1 MLRFGT
7 DGVRGVALR
16 ELTEDFVASLAYL
29 AADELGFADVVVGRD
44 TRESG
49 PVLMAAVC
57 RGLRAAGSR
66 VVDLGV
72 APTPTVAAVAAA
84 TGAAAVVVTASHNPF
99 ADNGIKIFGV
109 GGLKLSDAEQARIEE
124 RLNAG
129 MPVPMA
135 NDSGGRDGA
144 GERDA
149 HLETYRRGVIV
160 AVGQSALSGLSIVVD
175 CAHGACS
182 ELAPQVLVELGAR
195 VTVLHDEP
203 NGRNINDSCG
213 ATDVSSLCE
222 AVRLHAADMG
232 LAFDGDGDRVIA
244 VDHLGNPITG
254 DHLLAL
260 SAIEMSEHGTLA
272 NNAVAVTVMTNAG
285 FHVAMRER
293 GIDVVT
299 TPVGD
304 RHVLAAM
311 EERGLVLGGEQS
323 GHIVHRRFATTGD
336 GLLAGALLGAL
347 VVRSGRTLHDMATQA
362 MTALPQALINV
373 HTSMRIDDPASEF
386 ADEIHRVEAS
396 LNGVG
401 RVLVRASG
409 TEAMVRVMV
418 EAATQD
424 AATAA
429 AQHLAE
435 IVKRRLGSL

>member
-1 MLRFGT
+1 M
-7 DGVRGVALR
+7 
-16 ELTEDFVASLAYL
+16 
-29 AADELGFADVVVGRD
+29 
-44 TRESG
+44 
-49 PVLMAAVC
+49 
-57 RGLRAAGSR
+57 
-66 VVDLGV
+66 
-72 APTPTVAAVAAA
+72 
-84 TGAAAVVVTASHNPF
+84 
-99 ADNGIKIFGV
+99 
-109 GGLKLSDAEQARIEE
+109 
-124 RLNAG
+124 
-129 MPVPMA
+129 
-135 NDSGGRDGA
+135 
-144 GERDA
+144 
-149 HLETYRRGVIV
+149 
-160 AVGQSALSGLSIVVD
+160 VD